1 MGWPKKNED
10 FRLYYEA
17 GAKTYLLVSM
27 GEKCP
32 DGSREAIGELLID
45 NDPEKPKPCT
55 TAVSDMHLYKKCK
68 RVQWDEMPQVWQDAL
83 GEYITGAPKTCRGLW
98 RIKK

>member
-17 GAKTYLLVSM
+17 GSKTYLLVSM
-27 GEKCP
+27 GETCP
-32 DGSREAIGELLID
+32 DGCREAIGELLID
-45 NDPEKPKPCT
+45 NDPEKPNLCST
-55 TAVSDMHLYKKCK
+55 SVSSMHIYKKCK
-68 RVQWDEMPQVWQDAL
+68 RVQWDEMPQVWQDKL
-83 GEYITGAPKTCRGLW
+83 GEYINGDPKTCRGLW